1 MLCDLII
8 DGNFLLNRMVFTLH
22 KNNLL
27 FGALHK
33 SLETA
38 VLNYR
43 KWYPFANIYL
53 VSDSKEKSWRKK
65 LNQNY
70 KANRKKDSDIDWEF
84 VFSAYSEFKE
94 SIKWKGVKIMEAP
107 HIEGDDWISFLVEK
121 ANKEE
126 RSSVIVSND
135 YDIKQLVY
143 YSLNPLIINIM
154 SNEMH
159 NKQKLFLPKNYQIF
173 MNAINKL
180 DNNDIFNLNDNQDF
194 INLLNGFLDKYESNE
209 VDPME
214 VLIIKLISGDTS
226 DNISSA
232 WSVIKN
238 GRKRGIADKG
248 AKSIFDEYLV
258 HFGEPNLNDPDLT
271 ENIADLICEKKKLS
285 KTSMDGI
292 KTNIESNMKLIL
304 LNTEYM
310 PEEIVQKMTEIYE
323 RIKS

>member
-1 MLCDLII
+1 
-8 DGNFLLNRMVFTLH
+8 MVFTLH

-33 SLETA
+33 SLETS

-43 KWYPFANIYL
+43 KWYPFANVYL

-84 VFSAYSEFKE
+84 VFSAYNEFKE
-94 SIKWKGVKIMEAP
+94 SMKWRGIKIMEAP

-121 ANKEE
+121 ANKES
-126 RSSVIVSND
+126 RCSIIVSND
-135 YDIKQLVY
+135 YDIKQLVG
-143 YSLNPLIINIM
+143 YSIDPLTINIM

-159 NKQKLFLPKNYQIF
+159 NKQKLFLPKNYQLF
-173 MNAINKL
+173 MNSINKL

-194 INLLNGFLDKYESNE
+194 TNLLNTFMDKYEINE
-209 VDPME
+209 VDSME

-232 WSVIKN
+232 WSIVKN

-285 KTSMDGI
+285 KSSMDGI

-310 PEEIVQKMTEIYE
+310 PEEIVQKMTEVYE

>member
-1 MLCDLII
+1 
-8 DGNFLLNRMVFTLH
+8 MVFTLH

-33 SLETA
+33 SLETS

-43 KWYPFANIYL
+43 KWYPFANVYL

-84 VFSAYSEFKE
+84 VFSAYNEFKE
-94 SIKWKGVKIMEAP
+94 SMKWKGVKIMEAP
-107 HIEGDDWISFLVEK
+107 HIEGDDFISFLVEK
-121 ANKEE
+121 ANKES
-126 RSSVIVSND
+126 RCSIIVSND
-135 YDIKQLVY
+135 YDIKQLVT
-143 YSLNPLIINIM
+143 YSIDPLVINIM

-159 NKQKLFLPKNYQIF
+159 NKQKLFLPKNYQLF
-173 MNAINKL
+173 MNSINKL

-194 INLLNGFLDKYESNE
+194 INLLNTFMDKYEIHD

-232 WSVIKN
+232 WSIIKN

-285 KTSMDGI
+285 KSSMNGI

-310 PEEIVQKMTEIYE
+310 PEEIVQKMTEVYE

>member
-1 MLCDLII
+1 M
-8 DGNFLLNRMVFTLH
+8 
-22 KNNLL
+22 
-27 FGALHK
+27 
-33 SLETA
+33 
-38 VLNYR
+38 
-43 KWYPFANIYL
+43 
-53 VSDSKEKSWRKK
+53 
-65 LNQNY
+65 
-70 KANRKKDSDIDWEF
+70 
-84 VFSAYSEFKE
+84 
-94 SIKWKGVKIMEAP
+94 KWKGVKILESP

-121 ANKEE
+121 ANSSG
-126 RSSVIVSND
+126 RSTIIVSND
-135 YDIKQLVY
+135 YDIKQLVT
-143 YSLNPLIINIM
+143 YSIDPLVINIM

-159 NKQKLFLPKNYQIF
+159 NKQKLFLPKNYQLF
-173 MNAINKL
+173 MNSINKL

-194 INLLNGFLDKYESNE
+194 INLLNTFMDKYEIHE

-232 WSVIKN
+232 WSIVKN
-238 GRKRGIADKG
+238 GKKRGIADKG

-258 HFGEPNLNDPDLT
+258 NFGEPNLNDPDLT

-285 KTSMDGI
+285 KSSMNGI

-310 PEEIVQKMTEIYE
+310 PEEIVQKMTEVYE

>member
-1 MLCDLII
+1 MLVDLII
-8 DGNFLLNRMVFTLH
+8 DGNYLLSKLVFTLH

-33 SLETA
+33 SLETS

-43 KWYPFANIYL
+43 KWYPFANVYL

-84 VFSAYSEFKE
+84 VFSAYNEFKE
-94 SIKWKGVKIMEAP
+94 SMKWKGVKIMEAP
-107 HIEGDDWISFLVEK
+107 HIEGDDFISFLVEK
-121 ANKEE
+121 ANKES
-126 RSSVIVSND
+126 RCSIIVSND
-135 YDIKQLVY
+135 YDIKQLVT
-143 YSLNPLIINIM
+143 YSIDPLVINIM

-159 NKQKLFLPKNYQIF
+159 NKQKLFLPKNYQLF
-173 MNAINKL
+173 MNSINKL

-194 INLLNGFLDKYESNE
+194 INLLNTFMDKYEIHE

-232 WSVIKN
+232 WSIVKN

-285 KTSMDGI
+285 KSSMDGI